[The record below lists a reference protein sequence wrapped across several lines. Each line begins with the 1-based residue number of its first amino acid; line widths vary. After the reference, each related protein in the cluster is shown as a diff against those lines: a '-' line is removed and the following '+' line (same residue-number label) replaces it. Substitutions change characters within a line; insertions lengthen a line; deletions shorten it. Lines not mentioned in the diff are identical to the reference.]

1 MMSRCQECKCNSD
14 TTSSTEFNK
23 NLCDD
28 CYTEYRATIQH
39 MFGLKDLY
47 DVKLNLNDELYSQ
60 EKLIELS
67 KGCDG
72 ILSALTDKLDE

>member
-1 MMSRCQECKCNSD
+1 MSKCQECKCNSD
-14 TTSSTEFNK
+14 TTSSNEFNK

-47 DVKLNLNDELYSQ
+47 DVDTLLRYGLNDLYVDNLLRRVS
-60 EKLIELS
+60 
-67 KGCDG
+67 
-72 ILSALTDKLDE
+72 DER

>member
-1 MMSRCQECKCNSD
+1 MTLNSKKCEQCEYNCD
-14 TTSSTEFNK
+14 TTSCNEFNK

-47 DVKLNLNDELYSQ
+47 DVNNLLERVR
-60 EKLIELS
+60 
-67 KGCDG
+67 
-72 ILSALTDKLDE
+72 

>member
-1 MMSRCQECKCNSD
+1 MNKCQECKCKSSD
-14 TTSSTEFNK
+14 VSSTEFNK

-47 DVKLNLNDELYSQ
+47 DVDTLLRHGLNDCYVDNL
-60 EKLIELS
+60 LRRLS
-67 KGCDG
+67 
-72 ILSALTDKLDE
+72 DES

>member
-1 MMSRCQECKCNSD
+1 MTKCQECKCNSD
-14 TTSSTEFNK
+14 TTSNTEFNK

-47 DVKLNLNDELYSQ
+47 DVDTLLRYGLNDLYVDNLLRRVKCQ
-60 EKLIELS
+60 Y
-67 KGCDG
+67 
-72 ILSALTDKLDE
+72 

>member
-1 MMSRCQECKCNSD
+1 MSKCKECKCNST
-14 TTSSTEFNK
+14 TTSDNEFNK

-47 DVKLNLNDELYSQ
+47 DVDNLLRRM
-60 EKLIELS
+60 K
-67 KGCDG
+67 
-72 ILSALTDKLDE
+72 